1 MEENND
7 ASSVMPSG
15 FGILRRKE
23 KDPKVTISHNIMPP
37 LKNPACAA
45 ACSPTDQPSQTHSL
59 LFFSFSEYYK
69 ARTQH
74 QPR

>member
-23 KDPKVTISHNIMPP
+23 KDPKVTFSHNIMHATVEKSSMRRCM
-37 LKNPACAA
+37 LTYR
-45 ACSPTDQPSQTHSL
+45 PTIPNTLSII
-59 LFFSFSEYYK
+59 FFFFGI
-69 ARTQH
+69 
-74 QPR
+74 